1 MDIFKL
7 DRTAFKPQTIAEA
20 AIHSDYY
27 KKMTWQERLSVT
39 AYLNSVSY
47 QYDANNPPKM
57 DRNQFHVKTLRQ
69 NG

>member
-7 DRTAFKPQTIAEA
+7 DKTAFKAQTIRNAST
-20 AIHSDYY
+20 HSDYY

-39 AYLNSVSY
+39 AYLNSIAF
-47 QYDANNPPKM
+47 QYNANNPPKM
-57 DRNQFHVKTLRQ
+57 NRNQFSVKTLGY